1 MDCGLCFQFKQ
12 VTHQFELG
20 QDWVLPQRVVDNILQ
35 QNVILA
41 TAVTLSDKGSLSQT

>member
-1 MDCGLCFQFKQ
+1 MDCELCFQFKQ

-35 QNVILA
+35 QSIITAA
-41 TAVTLSDKGSLSQT
+41 TVTLSDKGGLSQT